1 MIAIGHV
8 LQDMLGTSTLFSGL
22 GCVPTAPAG
31 MTVNVNPGRAYS
43 LQSTDSGAYSSL
55 SADSTPLVKQGIL
68 LAAQN
73 FSCPAPTTAGFS
85 INYLVQGAFQEVDG
99 GSTVL
104 PFYNASN
111 PAQAYS
117 GPGGTGTS
125 SNTYRDNTVQLSLK
139 AGVAATTGAQI
150 TPTPDAGFTG
160 LWVISVPYGATTITS
175 GNISQYSGAPFLS
188 ASLLSMIQQNG
199 LYAVATGTANAHV
212 AAFNP
217 PVTTRTDGM
226 VLRYKA
232 PAANTGALTFNDGLG
247 AAAVVG
253 AAHSALQ
260 GGETAPNGDVWVQ
273 WNSSIGG
280 GSYVLIDSTGGA
292 VQVAPA
298 TQSQHAVQM
307 AQAAGVVGSVR
318 NLLMSV
324 TAASATATLTADE
337 IIVETAL
344 GGVRYCL
351 PSFSKT
357 INLATT
363 GAGGMDTG
371 SAPVSGFV
379 ALYAIY
385 NPTTQTAALLA
396 TNATSI
402 VAPNVYGA
410 GSMPSGYT
418 ASALVSVWRTNASGQ
433 LNIGTQRDRDIA
445 VVNVSILSTSSGN
458 STPTAFSTTAFPK
471 NTTRIKCYSSFT
483 TGTAATVNA
492 GIYADLAGTDQA
504 IIGGTFTGA
513 QGMAGTAE
521 VLISTPQTIYYTLTA
536 TAGAPSWGLN
546 LERYSF

>member
-1 MIAIGHV
+1 
-8 LQDMLGTSTLFSGL
+8 
-22 GCVPTAPAG
+22 
-31 MTVNVNPGRAYS
+31 
-43 LQSTDSGAYSSL
+43 
-55 SADSTPLVKQGIL
+55 
-68 LAAQN
+68 
-73 FSCPAPTTAGFS
+73 
-85 INYLVQGAFQEVDG
+85 
-99 GSTVL
+99 
-104 PFYNASN
+104 
-111 PAQAYS
+111 
-117 GPGGTGTS
+117 
-125 SNTYRDNTVQLSLK
+125 
-139 AGVAATTGAQI
+139 
-150 TPTPDAGFTG
+150 
-160 LWVISVPYGATTITS
+160 
-175 GNISQYSGAPFLS
+175 
-188 ASLLSMIQQNG
+188 
-199 LYAVATGTANAHV
+199 
-212 AAFNP
+212 
-217 PVTTRTDGM
+217 
-226 VLRYKA
+226 
-232 PAANTGALTFNDGLG
+232 
-247 AAAVVG
+247 
-253 AAHSALQ
+253 LQ
-260 GGETAPNGDVWVQ
+260 GGETAVNGDVWLQ

-298 TQSQHAVQM
+298 TQSQHAPQM
-307 AQAAGVVGSVR
+307 GQVAGVVGSAR
-318 NLLMSV
+318 NLAMSV

-351 PSFSKT
+351 ANFSKT

-371 SAPVSGFV
+371 TAPVSGFV
-379 ALYAIY
+379 ALYAIW
-385 NPTTQTAALLA
+385 NPATQTAALLA
-396 TNATSI
+396 TNCTTV

-410 GSMPSGYT
+410 GNMPSGYT

-458 STPTAFSTTAFPK
+458 ASPTAFGTTAFPK
-471 NTTRIKCYSSFT
+471 NTTKIKCYSSFT